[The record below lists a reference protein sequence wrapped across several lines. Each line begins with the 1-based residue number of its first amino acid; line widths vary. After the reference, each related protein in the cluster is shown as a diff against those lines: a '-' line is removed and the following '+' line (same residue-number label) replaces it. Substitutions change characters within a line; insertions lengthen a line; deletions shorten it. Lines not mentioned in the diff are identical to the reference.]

1 MHGHMGGSSAEQ
13 FLTEPCCRSGG
24 EQREQEMMEEGTGL
38 Q

>member
-1 MHGHMGGSSAEQ
+1 MAMWEGADTEQ
-13 FLTEPCCRSGG
+13 FLTEPRCSSSA